1 MPAHFLATLPN
12 FLAYLGAAA
21 VLLAAFVAIYLFV
34 TPYDEIKLIRENNLA
49 AAVSLSGAV
58 LGFAMPIANV
68 IAHSDTLLD
77 LAVWQGDAH
86 GPDGLHQE
94 TVYRHPAMD
103 RGGRRHA
110 GLAFPDAGNGNPER
124 RQPDGARFADGDV
137 RQRRHGG
144 RRFRA
149 PACTS

>member
-77 LAVWQGDAH
+77 LAVWGAI
-86 GPDGLHQE
+86 
-94 TVYRHPAMD
+94 
-103 RGGRRHA
+103 A
-110 GLAFPDAGNGNPER
+110 GLVQLAAWGV
-124 RQPDGARFADGDV
+124 ARVALPTLKEDIAANRV
-137 RQRRHGG
+137 
-144 RRFRA
+144 A
-149 PACTS
+149 PAVFVAALSLTVGLINAACMSY

>member
-34 TPYDEIKLIRENNLA
+34 TPYDEIKLIRENNIA

-77 LAVWQGDAH
+77 LAVWGAI
-86 GPDGLHQE
+86 
-94 TVYRHPAMD
+94 
-103 RGGRRHA
+103 A
-110 GLAFPDAGNGNPER
+110 GLVQLAAWGV
-124 RQPDGARFADGDV
+124 ARVALPTLKEDIAANRV
-137 RQRRHGG
+137 
-144 RRFRA
+144 A
-149 PACTS
+149 PAVFVAALSLTVGLVNAACMTY

>member
-77 LAVWQGDAH
+77 LLVWS
-86 GPDGLHQE
+86 
-94 TVYRHPAMD
+94 VI
-103 RGGRRHA
+103 A
-110 GLAFPDAGNGNPER
+110 GLVQLAAWLV
-124 RQPDGARFADGDV
+124 ARVALPTLKEDIAANRV
-137 RQRRHGG
+137 
-144 RRFRA
+144 A
-149 PACTS
+149 PAVLVAALSLTIGLINAACMTY

>member
-34 TPYDEIKLIRENNLA
+34 TPYDEIKLIRENYLA

-77 LAVWQGDAH
+77 LAVWGAI
-86 GPDGLHQE
+86 
-94 TVYRHPAMD
+94 
-103 RGGRRHA
+103 A
-110 GLAFPDAGNGNPER
+110 GLVQLAAWGV
-124 RQPDGARFADGDV
+124 ARVALPTLKEDIAANRV
-137 RQRRHGG
+137 
-144 RRFRA
+144 A
-149 PACTS
+149 PAVFVAALSLTVGLINAACMTY